1 MGVTIRGDF
10 SLAQMKKVAESI
22 DGKKVIIG
30 PTGTRNRNLA
40 KIHEYG
46 VTINVT
52 DKMRNFLASQGL
64 HLKKSTTTIH
74 IPERSFIRNG
84 WDSNANEILN
94 RIEGLVADVV
104 HGKSVSHLTDGTG
117 DLVVRALKEYAKDLD
132 SPSLHPFTIERKGST
147 DPLIDSG
154 GMVGSIDYEVK

>member
-10 SLAQMKKVAESI
+10 NLAEMERIAGSI
-22 DGKKVIIG
+22 NGKKVIIG

-52 DKMRNFLASQGL
+52 DKMRGYLASQGL

>member
-10 SLAQMKKVAESI
+10 NLAEMERIAGSI
-22 DGKKVIIG
+22 NGKKVIIG

-52 DKMRNFLASQGL
+52 DKMRGYLASQGL

-94 RIEGLVADVV
+94 RIERLVADVV

>member
-1 MGVTIRGDF
+1 MAVRLSGDF
-10 SLAQMKKVAESI
+10 NLSQLISTAESI
-22 DGKKVIIG
+22 NGKKVITG

-46 VTINVT
+46 VNINVT
-52 DKMRNFLASQGL
+52 DKMRGYLSSQGL
-64 HLKKSTTTIH
+64 HLKASTTVIH

-84 WDSNANEILN
+84 WDSNANNILN
-94 RIEGLVADVV
+94 KIEGLVSDIIKGSNVQV
-104 HGKSVSHLTDGTG
+104 LTNGTG
-117 DLVVRALKEYAKDLD
+117 DLVVKALKDYARDLS
-132 SPSLHPFTIERKGST
+132 SPALHPFTIERKGSD

>member
-10 SLAQMKKVAESI
+10 NLAEMERIAGSI
-22 DGKKVIIG
+22 NGKKVIIG

-52 DKMRNFLASQGL
+52 DKMRGYLASQGL
-64 HLKKSTTTIH
+64 HLKKTTTTIH

>member
-22 DGKKVIIG
+22 DGKKVIIS